1 MSCKAGAPFRMAD
14 LLQLAGIS
22 LDATASSREE
32 AVRICGDILVN
43 LGAVDQAYADA
54 MWEREQ
60 IFPSEIGGGFAIPHG
75 TDESRK
81 HVKFDQLVY
90 VRFVEPFTWSSEE
103 VQACVGIASQGDGHV
118 ELLGTLAELLLDDNA
133 REFLLTSADAEAIRQ
148 VLLTGRMA

>member
-1 MSCKAGAPFRMAD
+1 MAD

-32 AVRICGDILVN
+32 AVRICGELLVE
-43 LGAVDQAYADA
+43 LGAIDQAYADA

-75 TDESRK
+75 TDQSRV
-81 HVKFDQLVY
+81 HVKFDQLVF
-90 VRFVEPFTWSSEE
+90 VRFSTPFTWSSEE

-118 ELLGTLAELLLDDNA
+118 ELLGTLAELLLDDDA
-133 REFLLTSADAEAIRQ
+133 RNFLLTSTDAEAIRQ
-148 VLLTGRMA
+148 VLITGKMAE